1 MAKKEDKKPATV
13 KVLSQRLG
21 DIITAHGVLK
31 YNEVLELPE
40 EVAEQLMA
48 MYSELRVV

>member
-1 MAKKEDKKPATV
+1 MAKKEEKTV

-40 EVAEQLMA
+40 DVAVQLMA
-48 MYSELRVV
+48 MYPELRVI

>member
-1 MAKKEDKKPATV
+1 MAKKDEKTV

-31 YNEVLELPE
+31 YNEVTEIPA
-40 EVAEQLMA
+40 EVAEELLK
-48 MYSELRVV
+48 MYPELRII